1 MALDVTLAKLATDNA
16 DGADWYEC
24 AGREISAVCEAA
36 GWDVRLF
43 TGVLSVTSPR
53 VSVAR
58 NVRITL
64 HYMDCGELF
73 DNVMR
78 SIRAGVTKFV
88 DHGKID
94 GLKTSA
100 FFNALMGDDD
110 AVVLDVHMA
119 DLLCI
124 EQKKFAG
131 KRVYNEYAD
140 FIRGV
145 AVIANMTPRACQAA
159 LWAAQLRIRGRVPTR
174 MNVRTE
180 RNNQIVQGGF
190 PRSGPIASLGCADGS
205 IQGQLFQK

>member
-1 MALDVTLAKLATDNA
+1 MALDLELAKLATDNA
-16 DGADWYEC
+16 DGANWYEC
-24 AGREISAVCEAA
+24 AAREISDVCNAA

-78 SIRAGVTKFV
+78 SIRTGVTKFV
-88 DHGKID
+88 DQGKID

-110 AVVLDVHMA
+110 AIVLDVHMA

-131 KRVYNEYAD
+131 KRVYNEYAE
-140 FIRGV
+140 FLRGV
-145 AVIANMTPRACQAA
+145 ASLAGMTPRQCQAA
-159 LWAAQLRIRGRVPTR
+159 LWAGQLRRRGRKPTR
-174 MNVRTE
+174 MNVTVE

-205 IQGQLFQK
+205 VQCQLFQ